1 MKKQYTK
8 KQITEAIAYWQKKLN
23 ESDNSYIDSFACYA
37 HIVDQAYATGDED
50 WLYVA
55 NDIKSLASGLFPSYE
70 GTISY
75 NKMTAELHSNAI
87 VRLVDAMRKD
97 SISKRGAVYAT
108 LELDDGETQDVELNF
123 YETEQIDFGHIIV
136 C

>member
-1 MKKQYTK
+1 MESIK
-8 KQITEAIAYWQKKLN
+8 YWQKKLN
-23 ESDNSYIDSFACYA
+23 ESTDYIDTFACYA
-37 HIVDQAYATGDED
+37 HIADQAYATGDED

-55 NDIKSLASGLFPSYE
+55 NDIKSLASELFPSYE

-75 NKMTAELHSNAI
+75 NGMTAELHSNDI

-97 SISKRGAVYAT
+97 SISKRGAVDAT
-108 LELDDGETQDVELNF
+108 LEPDDGQTQDVELNF
-123 YETEQIDFGHIIV
+123 YATEQIDFGHIIV